1 MRPETLLVNE
11 VKQPP
16 LTKPEPKKLKASK
29 LKASKLKALS
39 FLEVKQPPPTSQRR
53 RRHAEGLVATVMG
66 KKGHAGV
73 TL

>member
-16 LTKPEPKKLKASK
+16 LTKPETKKLKASKLKASK

-39 FLEVKQPPPTSQRR
+39 FLEVKQPPPTSQR
-53 RRHAEGLVATVMG
+53 
-66 KKGHAGV
+66 
-73 TL
+73 

>member
-16 LTKPEPKKLKASK
+16 LTKPETKKLKASK

-39 FLEVKQPPPTSQRR
+39 FLEVKQPPPTSQR
-53 RRHAEGLVATVMG
+53 
-66 KKGHAGV
+66 
-73 TL
+73 